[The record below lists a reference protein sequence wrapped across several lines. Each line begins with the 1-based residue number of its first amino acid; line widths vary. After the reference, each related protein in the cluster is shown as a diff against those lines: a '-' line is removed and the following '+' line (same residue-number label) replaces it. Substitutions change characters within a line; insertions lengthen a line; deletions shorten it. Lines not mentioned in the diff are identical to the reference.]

1 MVQQH
6 GADLAADHV
15 GVVVGESDLLPERG
29 FCLFRQR
36 REGRDRGIH
45 LLRQTA
51 DREEERCS
59 GHRIGVHR
67 QAVEFRIEALG
78 GTVAAGAIARGLL
91 VEFCLQE
98 RQIPGGVF
106 GDRVVDDRLDARRK
120 SVLHTVGNVR
130 AEPRGRQHG

>member
-1 MVQQH
+1 MRDMVLILNFDD
-6 GADLAADHV
+6 ACT
-15 GVVVGESDLLPERG
+15 R
-29 FCLFRQR
+29 
-36 REGRDRGIH
+36 
-45 LLRQTA
+45 
-51 DREEERCS
+51 
-59 GHRIGVHR
+59 
-67 QAVEFRIEALG
+67 
-78 GTVAAGAIARGLL
+78 AIARGLL